1 MEFESWWLAA
11 VPVFFGLGWM
21 AARIDIRQL
30 LSESRSLP
38 RGYFKG
44 LNFLLNDQPDK
55 AIDAFIEIVKL
66 DPETVELHFA
76 LGNLFR
82 RRGETERAIRVH
94 QNLLARPDL
103 PQEHQ
108 VHAQFELGQD
118 YLKAGLLDR
127 AEETFNKLVDTQ
139 YSAQARRALL
149 EIYQREKE
157 WQRAIEAAS
166 ALQESGAGGRQ
177 REIAQFYCEMA
188 QDELVHTNPDAA
200 MEMLDKALAADRKNV
215 RAMILIGDVYLARG
229 DIETALLTW
238 RRVEQQ
244 SVPHVALVAQRL
256 MDGYRAVG
264 RPQEGANLL
273 KSYLAEASSIDLL
286 EVVFK
291 AVLELN
297 GVEAANQLV
306 SAELHR
312 TPTLLGLDK
321 LLEARLME
329 ARPELR
335 PELSLV
341 KNLVHSYTQKLARYQ
356 CSQCGFKARQYYW
369 QCPGCSQWESYPPR
383 RTEELNV
390 MNQSP

>member
-1 MEFESWWLAA
+1 MEFEIWWLLGI
-11 VPVFFGLGWM
+11 PVFFGLGWI
-21 AARIDIRQL
+21 AARVDIRQL
-30 LSESRSLP
+30 VAESRTLP
-38 RGYFKG
+38 SGYFKG
-44 LNFLLNDQPDK
+44 LNFLLNEQPDK

-103 PQEHQ
+103 PLEHQ
-108 VHAQFELGQD
+108 VHAQYELGQD

-127 AEETFNKLVDTQ
+127 AEETFNRLVETQ

-157 WQRAIEAAS
+157 WTRAIDAAT

-177 REIAQFYCEMA
+177 KEIAQFYCEIA
-188 QDELVHTNPDAA
+188 QDELVHTHADAA
-200 MEMLDKALAADRKNV
+200 LLVLDKALLADRKNV
-215 RAMILIGDVYLARG
+215 RATLLIGDVHLAKG
-229 DIETALLTW
+229 DVEGALLAW

-256 MDGYRAVG
+256 MDGYRTLG

-273 KSYLAEASSIDLL
+273 KSYMAEASSIDLL

-291 AVLELN
+291 AVLELD

-306 SAELHR
+306 SDELRR

-321 LLEARLME
+321 LLDARLMD
-329 ARPELR
+329 APPSVR

-341 KNLVHSYTQKLARYQ
+341 KNLVHGYAQKLARYQ
-356 CSQCGFKARQYYW
+356 CSHCGFKARQFYW
-369 QCPGCSQWESYPPR
+369 QCPGCSRWETYSPR

-390 MNQSP
+390 MN

>member
-1 MEFESWWLAA
+1 MEFETWWLLGI
-11 VPVFFGLGWM
+11 PIFFGLGWI
-21 AARIDIRQL
+21 AARVDINQL
-30 LSESRSLP
+30 VSESRSLP

-44 LNFLLNDQPDK
+44 LNFLLNEQPDK

-66 DPETVELHFA
+66 DPETIDLHFA

-82 RRGETERAIRVH
+82 RRGEIERAIRVH

-103 PQEHQ
+103 PQES
-108 VHAQFELGQD
+108 QFHSQYELGQD

-127 AEETFNKLVDTQ
+127 AEETFNCLVDTQ
-139 YSAQARRALL
+139 YGAQARRALL

-157 WQRAIEAAS
+157 WMRAIEAAR
-166 ALQESGAGGRQ
+166 ALQDAGAGGRQ
-177 REIAQFYCEMA
+177 KEIAQFYCELA
-188 QDELVHTNPDAA
+188 QDELVHTHPDAA
-200 MEMLDKALAADRKNV
+200 LAMLEKAMAADRNNV
-215 RAMILIGDVYLARG
+215 RAAMLIGDVHLAKG
-229 DIETALLTW
+229 ETEAALMAW

-264 RPQEGANLL
+264 RSQEGANLL
-273 KSYLAEASSIDLL
+273 KNYLAEAPSIDLL

-291 AVLELN
+291 AVLELD
-297 GVEAANQLV
+297 GVDAANQLV
-306 SAELHR
+306 SDELRR

-329 ARPELR
+329 ARPEVR

-341 KNLVHSYTQKLARYQ
+341 KNLVHGYAQKLARYQ
-356 CSQCGFKARQYYW
+356 CGHCGFKARQFYW

-390 MNQSP
+390 MN

>member
-1 MEFESWWLAA
+1 MEFEIWWLLGI
-11 VPVFFGLGWM
+11 PIFFGLGWI
-21 AARIDIRQL
+21 AARVDIHQL
-30 LSESRSLP
+30 IAESRTLP
-38 RGYFKG
+38 SGYFKG
-44 LNFLLNDQPDK
+44 LNFLLNEQPDK

-103 PQEHQ
+103 PLEHQ
-108 VHAQFELGQD
+108 VHAQYELGQD

-127 AEETFNKLVDTQ
+127 AEETFNLLVETQ

-157 WQRAIEAAS
+157 WTRAIDAAT

-177 REIAQFYCEMA
+177 KEIAQFYCEIA
-188 QDELVHTNPDAA
+188 QDELVHTHADAA
-200 MEMLDKALAADRKNV
+200 LKVLEKALLADRKNV
-215 RAMILIGDVYLARG
+215 RATLLIGDVHLANG
-229 DIETALLTW
+229 DIEAALLAW

-256 MDGYRAVG
+256 MDGYRTLG
-264 RPQEGANLL
+264 RAQEGANLL
-273 KSYLAEASSIDLL
+273 KSYMAEASSIDLL

-291 AVLELN
+291 AVLELD

-306 SAELHR
+306 SDELRR

-321 LLEARLME
+321 LLDARLMD
-329 ARPELR
+329 APPSVR

-341 KNLVHSYTQKLARYQ
+341 KNLVHGYAQKLARYQ
-356 CSQCGFKARQYYW
+356 CSHCGFKARQFYW
-369 QCPGCSQWESYPPR
+369 QCPGCSRWETYSPR

-390 MNQSP
+390 MN

>member
-1 MEFESWWLAA
+1 MEFETWWLLGI
-11 VPVFFGLGWM
+11 PIFFGLGWI
-21 AARIDIRQL
+21 AARVDIKQL
-30 LSESRSLP
+30 VSESRSLP

-44 LNFLLNDQPDK
+44 LNFLLNEQPDK
-55 AIDAFIEIVKL
+55 AIDAFIEIVTL

-82 RRGETERAIRVH
+82 RRGEIERAIRVH

-103 PQEHQ
+103 PLEYQIHSQ
-108 VHAQFELGQD
+108 YELGQD

-127 AEETFNKLVDTQ
+127 AEETFNYLVETQ
-139 YSAQARRALL
+139 YAAQARKALL

-157 WQRAIEAAS
+157 WTRAIDAAR

-177 REIAQFYCEMA
+177 KEIAQFYCELA
-188 QDELVHTNPDAA
+188 QDELVHTHPDAA
-200 MEMLDKALAADRKNV
+200 LSMLEKALTADRNNV
-215 RAMILIGDVYLARG
+215 RATMLSGDVFMANG
-229 DIETALLTW
+229 DTEGALLAW
-238 RRVEQQ
+238 RRVEHQ

-264 RPQEGANLL
+264 RSQEGINLL
-273 KSYLAEASSIDLL
+273 KNYLAEAPSIDLL

-291 AVLELN
+291 AVLELD
-297 GVEAANQLV
+297 GVDAANQLV
-306 SAELHR
+306 SDELRR

-321 LLEARLME
+321 LLEARLLD
-329 ARPELR
+329 ARPEVR

-341 KNLVHSYTQKLARYQ
+341 KNLVHGYAQKLARYQ
-356 CSQCGFKARQYYW
+356 CTHCGFKARQFYW
-369 QCPGCSQWESYPPR
+369 QCPGCSQWETYPPR

-390 MNQSP
+390 MN

>member
-1 MEFESWWLAA
+1 MEFETWWLLGI
-11 VPVFFGLGWM
+11 PIFFGLGWI
-21 AARIDIRQL
+21 AARVDIKQL
-30 LSESRSLP
+30 VSESRSLP

-44 LNFLLNDQPDK
+44 LNFLLNEQPDK

-82 RRGETERAIRVH
+82 RRGEIERAIRVH

-103 PQEHQ
+103 PLEYQIHSQ
-108 VHAQFELGQD
+108 YELGQD

-127 AEETFNKLVDTQ
+127 AEETFNHLVDTQ
-139 YSAQARRALL
+139 YAAQARRALL

-157 WQRAIEAAS
+157 WTRAIDAAH

-177 REIAQFYCEMA
+177 KEIAQFYCELA
-188 QDELVHTNPDAA
+188 QDELVHTHPDAA
-200 MEMLDKALAADRKNV
+200 LAMLEKALAADRNNV
-215 RAMILIGDVYLARG
+215 RATMLMGDVFLANG
-229 DIETALLTW
+229 DVEGALLAW
-238 RRVEQQ
+238 RRVEHQ

-264 RPQEGANLL
+264 RSQEGVNLL
-273 KSYLAEASSIDLL
+273 KNYLAEAPSVDLL

-291 AVLELN
+291 AVIELN
-297 GVEAANQLV
+297 GVDAANQLV
-306 SAELHR
+306 SDELRR
-312 TPTLLGLDK
+312 TPTLLGLDM
-321 LLEARLME
+321 LLEARMMG
-329 ARPELR
+329 ARPEVR

-341 KNLVHSYTQKLARYQ
+341 KNLVHGYTQKLARYQ
-356 CSQCGFKARQYYW
+356 CSHCGFKARQFYW
-369 QCPGCSQWESYPPR
+369 QCPGCSHWETYPPR

-390 MNQSP
+390 MN

>member
-1 MEFESWWLAA
+1 MEFETWWLAA
-11 VPVFFGLGWM
+11 VPIFFALGWI

-30 LSESRSLP
+30 LSESRTLP

-44 LNFLLNDQPDK
+44 LNFLLNEQPDK
-55 AIDAFIEIVKL
+55 AIDAFIEILKL

-103 PQEHQ
+103 PQEHM

-127 AEETFNKLVDTQ
+127 AEETFNKLIDSQ

-188 QDELVHTNPDAA
+188 QDELVHTHPDAA
-200 MEMLDKALAADRKNV
+200 MALLEKSLASDRKSV

-229 DIETALLTW
+229 DIENALLTW

-273 KSYLAEASSIDLL
+273 KAYLAEAQSIDLL
-286 EVVFK
+286 EVVFQ
-291 AVLELN
+291 AVLDLD
-297 GVEAANQLV
+297 GMEAATQLV
-306 SAELHR
+306 SAELRR

-321 LLEARLME
+321 LLEARLMD
-329 ARPELR
+329 APPEVR

-341 KNLVHSYTQKLARYQ
+341 KNLVHGYTQKLARYQ

-390 MNQSP
+390 MN

>member
-1 MEFESWWLAA
+1 MEFEIWWLLGI
-11 VPVFFGLGWM
+11 PFFFSLGWI
-21 AARIDIRQL
+21 AARVDIKHL
-30 LSESRSLP
+30 LNESRTLP

-44 LNFLLNDQPDK
+44 LNFLLNEQPDK

-82 RRGETERAIRVH
+82 RRGEIERAVRVH

-103 PQEHQ
+103 PMEYQA
-108 VHAQFELGQD
+108 HARYELGQD

-127 AEETFNKLVDTQ
+127 AEETFNRLADTQ
-139 YSAQARRALL
+139 YGAQARRALL

-157 WQRAIEAAS
+157 WQRAIDAAT
-166 ALQESGAGGRQ
+166 ALQESGAGSRQ
-177 REIAQFYCEMA
+177 KEIAQFYCELA
-188 QDELVHTNPDAA
+188 QDELVHTHPDAA
-200 MEMLDKALAADRKNV
+200 LPLLERALAADRKNV
-215 RAMILIGDVYLARG
+215 RATMLIGDVYLAKG
-229 DIETALLTW
+229 DVEAALLAW

-256 MDGYRAVG
+256 MDGYRSAG
-264 RPQEGANLL
+264 RPLEGVNLL

-297 GVEAANQLV
+297 GEEAANQLV
-306 SAELHR
+306 SDELRR

-321 LLEARLME
+321 LLEARLIN
-329 ARPELR
+329 APPEMV
-335 PELSLV
+335 PELSFV
-341 KNLVHSYTQKLARYQ
+341 KNLVHNYTQKLARYQ
-356 CSQCGFKARQYYW
+356 CSHCGFKARQFYW
-369 QCPGCSQWESYPPR
+369 QCPGCNQWESYPPR

-390 MNQSP
+390 MN